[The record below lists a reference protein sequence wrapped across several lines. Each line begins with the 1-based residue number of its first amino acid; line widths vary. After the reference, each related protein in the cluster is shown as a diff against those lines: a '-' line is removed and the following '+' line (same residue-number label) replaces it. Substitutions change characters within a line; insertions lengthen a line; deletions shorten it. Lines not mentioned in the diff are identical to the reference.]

1 MCSFISTK
9 AIFKNVVILYSYDDE
24 VGLGILSKQNRFQFE
39 PDGGDNI
46 ELVWYQLPII
56 EMDQK

>member
-1 MCSFISTK
+1 MSQFFTL
-9 AIFKNVVILYSYDDE
+9 NDDE
-24 VGLGILSKQNRFQFE
+24 VGLGLLSKQNQFQFE

-56 EMDQK
+56 EMGQKYDLEKF

>member
-1 MCSFISTK
+1 MLQFFTL
-9 AIFKNVVILYSYDDE
+9 NDE
-24 VGLGILSKQNRFQFE
+24 VGLGILSKQNQFQSE

-56 EMDQK
+56 EMGQKYDLEKFSFI

>member
-1 MCSFISTK
+1 MLQFFTL
-9 AIFKNVVILYSYDDE
+9 NDNE
-24 VGLGILSKQNRFQFE
+24 VGLGILSKKNWFQFE

-56 EMDQK
+56 EMGQKYDLEKFSFI